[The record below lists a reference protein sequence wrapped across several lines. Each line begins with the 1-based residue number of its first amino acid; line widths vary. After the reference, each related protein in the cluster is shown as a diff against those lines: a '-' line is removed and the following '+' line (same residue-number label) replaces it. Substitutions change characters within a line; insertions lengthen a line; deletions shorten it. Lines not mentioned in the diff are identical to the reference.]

1 MKRITA
7 FVGVLTFLTFG
18 LSEIPARATTTSY
31 SESFTYAAT
40 PSSTL
45 SSNWRTFLTSLTG
58 SYTTITISS
67 SLGGSISIT
76 DATFVP
82 QVATK
87 LNSSPPTGG
96 TTQTW
101 TVGSNKI
108 VVGNCGGDLEISIG
122 PNASICSC
130 NLVGVYTVRPGI
142 GNYNWGGQAST
153 TCQAASQTL
162 TVVFSIGGA
171 DTTPPTF
178 PSPETFSVPENT
190 TYVGAITTSESA
202 TITIFGG
209 EDSSKFGITRT
220 GDSSTSLSFLSA
232 PNFEA
237 PTDVGANN
245 TYIVVFRALDGAS
258 NAGYETVTVTVTDV
272 VETSTFNSLRL
283 AGNVLTASYRTTIVI
298 TADVSVAAKVSFTAN
313 GERIP
318 GCLGRLASGSASS
331 FLATCSW
338 RPSKRGGQL
347 VGASSTPTSVGITG
361 SSASINVNVA
371 PRTTPR

>member
-7 FVGVLTFLTFG
+7 FVGVLTFLTLG

-31 SESFTYAAT
+31 SGSFTYGAT

-58 SYTTITISS
+58 SYTSITISS
-67 SLGGSISIT
+67 SLGGSISVT
-76 DATFVP
+76 DATAVP
-82 QVATK
+82 QIANQ
-87 LNSSPPTGG
+87 LRGAWPTN
-96 TTQTW
+96 TAIQSW
-101 TVGSNKI
+101 TIGARVVSVGSC
-108 VVGNCGGDLEISIG
+108 GNDLELSIG
-122 PNASICSC
+122 PSASICGCSPT
-130 NLVGVYTVRPGI
+130 GVYTARPGI
-142 GNYNWGGQAST
+142 GNANWGGQAGG
-153 TCQAASQTL
+153 TCNAASQTL
-162 TVVFSIGGA
+162 TVVFSIGAG

-178 PSPETFSVPENT
+178 PSLETFSVPENT
-190 TYVGAITTSESA
+190 TSVGAITTSESA

-237 PTDVGANN
+237 PTDVGSNN
-245 TYIVVFRALDGAS
+245 TYVVVFRALDGAS
-258 NAGYETVTVTVTDV
+258 NAGYETVTVTVTNV

-283 AGNVLTASYRTTIVI
+283 AGNALTASYRTTIVI

-313 GERIP
+313 VERIP
-318 GCLGRLASGSASS
+318 GCFGRLASGSASS

-338 RPSKRGGQL
+338 KPSKRGGQL
-347 VGASSTPTSVGITG
+347 VAASSAPTNVGISG

-371 PRTTPR
+371 PRTTSR

>member
-7 FVGVLTFLTFG
+7 FLGVLVFLTFG

-31 SESFTYAAT
+31 SGSFTYGAT
-40 PSSTL
+40 PTSGLST
-45 SSNWRTFLTSLTG
+45 SWRTFLTSLTG

-87 LNSSPPTGG
+87 LNSTPQTGG
-96 TTQTW
+96 TSGTW
-101 TVGSNKI
+101 TVGANKI
-108 VVGNCGGDLEISIG
+108 VVGSCGGDLELSMG
-122 PNASICSC
+122 PNAAICNC
-130 NLVGVYTVRPGI
+130 NQVGVYTVRPGI
-142 GNYNWGGQAST
+142 GNYNWGGQAGG
-153 TCQAASQTL
+153 TCNAPSQTL
-162 TVVFSIGGA
+162 SVVFSIGAA
-171 DTTPPTF
+171 DSTPPTF
-178 PSPETFSVPENT
+178 PSAETFSVPENT
-190 TYVGAITTSESA
+190 TSVGSITTSESA

-209 EDSSKFGITRT
+209 EDSAKFGITRA

-258 NAGYETVTVTVTDV
+258 NAGYETVTVTVTNV
-272 VETSTFNSLRL
+272 VETSTINSLRL

-313 GERIP
+313 GVRIP
-318 GCLGRLASGSASS
+318 GCRGRLASGSSSS

-338 RPSKRGGQL
+338 KPSRRGGQ
-347 VGASSTPTSVGITG
+347 VVAANSTPTNAGLSGAT
-361 SSASINVNVA
+361 SSMNVMVVA
-371 PRTTPR
+371 RTTPR

>member
-18 LSEIPARATTTSY
+18 LSENPARATTTSY
-31 SESFTYAAT
+31 SGSFTYLGT
-40 PSSTL
+40 PGSDRST
-45 SSNWRTFLTSLTG
+45 SWRTFVTSLTG

-67 SLGGSISIT
+67 SLGGSISVT
-76 DATFVP
+76 DATAVP

-87 LNSSPPTGG
+87 LNSSSPSGV

-101 TVGSNKI
+101 AVGGNNI
-108 VVGNCGGDLEISIG
+108 VVGPCGGDVELSIG
-122 PNASICSC
+122 PSATICNC
-130 NLVGVYTVRPGI
+130 NQTGVYTVRPGI

-162 TVVFSIGGA
+162 TVVFSIGVA

-190 TYVGAITTSESA
+190 TSVGAITTSESA

-283 AGNVLTASYRTTIVI
+283 VGNVLTASYRTTIVI

-313 GERIP
+313 GRRIP

-331 FLATCSW
+331 YLATCSW
-338 RPSKRGGQL
+338 KPSKRGGQL
-347 VGASSTPTSVGITG
+347 VAASSAPTNVGISG
-361 SSASINVNVA
+361 SSASINVNVV